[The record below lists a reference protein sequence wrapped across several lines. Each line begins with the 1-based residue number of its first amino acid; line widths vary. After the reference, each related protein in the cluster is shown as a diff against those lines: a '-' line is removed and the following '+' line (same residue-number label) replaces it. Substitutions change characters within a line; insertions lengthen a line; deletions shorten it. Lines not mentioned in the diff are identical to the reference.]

1 MHRWKARP
9 RSVLGSVCAATLLA
23 MGLSACGPPTY
34 RFESSD
40 TNDLVLKVPRTWSLV
55 RSGVPANTDGTPADA
70 GNWLAVF
77 DSSNH
82 PSLDHATSHH
92 AVAPVAV
99 VRTLVVTKDQG
110 AAASDDTLRDLLW
123 PVSPSGRQAAA
134 ATGFT
139 GTDFTMM
146 ADQTI
151 NTKQAHGVHVVYA
164 YNLGEGLEV
173 YDQIAV
179 TDASKTRVHVFFVH
193 CTKSCYEANR
203 PQITA
208 TVRSFTV
215 KTP

>member
-1 MHRWKARP
+1 MHRWGARP
-9 RSVLGSVCAATLLA
+9 GPVLGGVCSAVLLA
-23 MGLSACGPPTY
+23 LGLSACGPPTY
-34 RFESSD
+34 RFESSE
-40 TNDLVLKVPRTWSLV
+40 TNDLVLKVPRSWSLV
-55 RSGVPANTDGTPADA
+55 RSGVPANSDGTPADA

-77 DSSNH
+77 DSASH
-82 PSLDHATSHH
+82 PSLDHASSHH

-110 AAASDDTLRDLLW
+110 SAASEDTLRDLLW
-123 PVSPSGRQAAA
+123 PVSSAGRQAAA
-134 ATGFT
+134 ASGFI
-139 GTDFTMM
+139 GTDFSMIS
-146 ADQTI
+146 DQLI
-151 NTKQAHGVHVVYA
+151 NTKHAHGVHVVYA

-179 TDASKTRVHVFFVH
+179 TDARKTRVHVFFVH